1 MGRAVSRQRRPGC
14 HRSPDAAAGQAGC
27 SSPLPGFASRASPS
41 CSISSRLPSPPPL
54 CSTSVVPVPV
64 PRPSFHSCLPSSGAT
79 TLVLFP
85 RFSLDLSFPLEFAD
99 STCLLLSGMMRAV
112 SPPLLPGDFSQT
124 EAWKGEL
131 HIGKSRLYL
140 GNFNRTSKCCT
151 FSVQDNGP

>member
-1 MGRAVSRQRRPGC
+1 MWGALSAVSAGPGATAALTPPRARPGAPHPCPALLPEPPPPAPFPLGSRRP
-14 HRSPDAAAGQAGC
+14 
-27 SSPLPGFASRASPS
+27 
-41 CSISSRLPSPPPL
+41 RLCVPPPSSL
-54 CSTSVVPVPV
+54 S
-64 PRPSFHSCLPSSGAT
+64 RPSFHSCLPSSGAT